1 MHIKHLLYNDKH
13 RYEINSVDM
22 QRDVATDLGLIGVAN
37 K

>member
-1 MHIKHLLYNDKH
+1 MKNLLYNDKH

-22 QRDVATDLGLIGVAN
+22 QCEVKTDLVN